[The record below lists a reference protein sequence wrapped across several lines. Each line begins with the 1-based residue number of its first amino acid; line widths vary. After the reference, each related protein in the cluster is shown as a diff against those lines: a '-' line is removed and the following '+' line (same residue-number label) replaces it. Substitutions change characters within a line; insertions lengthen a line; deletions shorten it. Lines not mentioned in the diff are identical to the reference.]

1 MRENLKLKDKIS
13 YLMNNQ
19 NETLKQRDQKI
30 IIIGAKEIDENIMT
44 IKIDG

>member
-19 NETLKQRDQKI
+19 NETLKQRAQKI